1 MEEYRKKWINQNF
14 NNNINKSIA
23 VQIPPYESIQ
33 WRGYI
38 ISWKNGE
45 LSFKKN

>member
-1 MEEYRKKWINQNF
+1 MEEYQKKWINENF
-14 NNNINKSIA
+14 NDINKSIA

-33 WRGYI
+33 WRGYT

-45 LSFKKN
+45 LSLKKN